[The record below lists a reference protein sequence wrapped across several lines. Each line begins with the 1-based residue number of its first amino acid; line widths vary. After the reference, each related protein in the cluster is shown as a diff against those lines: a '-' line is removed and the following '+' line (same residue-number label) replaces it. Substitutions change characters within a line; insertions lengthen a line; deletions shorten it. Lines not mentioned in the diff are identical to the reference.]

1 MDLRQHPD
9 KPGKTFVRMD
19 TYEEFVWLSGSFMGV
34 ADYLMRRLDGGGDR
48 FVAPFPRETEM
59 RTSKLAQKAQQLI
72 DEFAMLDDWNDR
84 FQYIIELGDQLDAL
98 ADEYRVEENMVQ
110 GCQSQVWL
118 VAQMKSGDPPT
129 MELIAD
135 SDSQLVRGL
144 IAILVMLLSGK
155 TPQQILSTN
164 VEDVFKRLEL
174 QRHLSRSRSNGL
186 HSMIKRIREL
196 AATAA

>member
-1 MDLRQHPD
+1 MKLRL
-9 KPGKTFVRMD
+9 T
-19 TYEEFVWLSGSFMGV
+19 
-34 ADYLMRRLDGGGDR
+34 
-48 FVAPFPRETEM
+48 
-59 RTSKLAQKAQQLI
+59 AQQLI
-72 DEFAMLDDWNDR
+72 DEFAMLDDWNER
-84 FQYIIELGDQLDAL
+84 FQYIIELGDQLDPL
-98 ADEYRVEENMVQ
+98 PDQYRVEENMVQ

-118 VAQMKSGDPPT
+118 VSQIKPGDPPT

-155 TPQQILSTN
+155 SPQQILSTN
-164 VEDVFKRLEL
+164 IEDVFQRLEL